1 MAAVSTIVAGTS
13 AALSYS
19 AAQSQAD
26 ATRRAADEQKRTYE
40 NAQEL
45 LQKNKDEA
53 ITDIDIAELKSKGLI
68 DEAAEAQLQEIM
80 AGGEEYVQ
88 QLIEGKGEFFSGVD
102 QLQKELVDDIMTSG
116 ALTREDIEAGALK
129 AIEELA
135 PWSDAGKRALK
146 AEQILLGIASD
157 AEVSEFAEKY
167 GDPREELSS
176 EQESAEQ
183 ALDRRQRALG
193 IRYSGV
199 GLEQFGRLNADLE
212 RRKLEDIKGL
222 SAKGLQA
229 ATNIAGIQ
237 ERKGYALGNQ
247 RQGEL
252 SSITGVKSTLGQSK
266 LQMGAQTSDKI
277 ANMKLGIRE
286 TMGKIKSSRKMA
298 QANLVQQSAQQRS
311 NVRVG
316 VAGQTANLGALQADS
331 LFNSSKA
338 VSEAERQRNEI
349 FPTLIRDYGKEYKSN
364 ANVSKSLLS
373 GGKL

>member
-1 MAAVSTIVAGTS
+1 MCVSAIVASTS
-13 AALSYS
+13 AVLSYS

-40 NAQEL
+40 NAQRL

-129 AIEELA
+129 AIEELV
-135 PWSDAGKRALK
+135 PWADAGKRALK
-146 AEQILLGIASD
+146 AERILLGMASD

-212 RRKLEDIKGL
+212 RRKLEDIKGM
-222 SAKGLQA
+222 SAQGLQA

-277 ANMKLGIRE
+277 ANMRLGIRE
-286 TMGKIKSSRKMA
+286 TMGKIESSRKMA

-316 VAGQTANLGALQADS
+316 VAGQSANLSALQADS
-331 LFNSSKA
+331 LF
-338 VSEAERQRNEI
+338 
-349 FPTLIRDYGKEYKSN
+349 KSN
-364 ANVSKSLLS
+364 ALSADLQNKSNMILPNVLLS
-373 GGKL
+373 ENEKYKNKSILGGN